1 MEELGGNKIIRG
13 EGLNPY
19 GKTLVRLALRAQVL
33 ERALAKIQWNGP
45 EKRSGPCPA
54 CGRYSTQG
62 HDDQCFIARALQV
75 HDPVERMHETVRF
88 LLDLVRCSANTVEI
102 QTSVILGTLADL
114 QATLDEAAQRLEDM

>member
-88 LLDLVRCSANTVEI
+88 LLDLVRCSAHTIDLHTAAMKQSLN
-102 QTSVILGTLADL
+102 DL
-114 QATLDEAAQRLEDM
+114 QSTLDEAAQRLERM

>member
-1 MEELGGNKIIRG
+1 MEDLGGNKIIRG
-13 EGLNPY
+13 EGLN
-19 GKTLVRLALRAQVL
+19 GKTLLRLSLRAQRL
-33 ERALAKIQWNGP
+33 ERTLAKIQWNGP
-45 EKRSGPCPA
+45 EKRLGPCPG

-62 HDDQCFIARALQV
+62 HDDQCFVAGALQV

-114 QATLDEAAQRLEDM
+114 QATLDDAAQRLEDM

>member
-19 GKTLVRLALRAQVL
+19 GKTLLRLALRAHQL
-33 ERALAKIQWNGP
+33 ENALTKVQWNGP
-45 EKRSGPCPA
+45 ENRSGWCPG
-54 CGRYSTQG
+54 CGRYSSQG
-62 HDDQCFIARALQV
+62 HDGQCFVAAALRV

-88 LLDLVRCSANTVEI
+88 LLDLVRCSANSVEI

-114 QATLDEAAQRLEDM
+114 QATLDDAAQRLEDM